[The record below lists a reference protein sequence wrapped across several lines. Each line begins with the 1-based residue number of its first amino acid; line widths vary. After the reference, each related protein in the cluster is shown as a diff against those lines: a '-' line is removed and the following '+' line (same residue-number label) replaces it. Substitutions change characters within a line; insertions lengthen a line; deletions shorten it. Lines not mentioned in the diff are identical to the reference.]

1 VGVLGVEFVVSGAA
15 TVLLTFGLTL
25 LLEDTAD
32 LVSLPLE
39 LFASVVPL
47 LELE

>member
-1 VGVLGVEFVVSGAA
+1 VGVLGVEFVASGAA
-15 TVLLTFGLTL
+15 TVLLTFVLTL